1 MRDLFL
7 GVGFGIINTS
17 GKGRCTME
25 TLLLIRPAF
34 AHAAEIAGY
43 RQECL
48 DAGSRMDGCGP
59 LRRMED
65 PLEWINYC
73 KAWEGEHQPDGSDWV
88 RATQFLYIRPTDG
101 KMVGTIQVRH
111 TFNAFLAAYG
121 GNIGYSVRPS
131 ERRKGYA
138 TRMLR
143 DTLPFCRQ
151 IGLDRVLISC
161 RPDNIG
167 SRKTILANG
176 GVYESTVWVPERQ
189 EALERYWIDLTIPQK
204 SEKCD

>member
-1 MRDLFL
+1 M
-7 GVGFGIINTS
+7 
-17 GKGRCTME
+17 
-25 TLLLIRPAF
+25 
-34 AHAAEIAGY
+34 
-43 RQECL
+43 
-48 DAGSRMDGCGP
+48 
-59 LRRMED
+59 
-65 PLEWINYC
+65 
-73 KAWEGEHQPDGSDWV
+73 
-88 RATQFLYIRPTDG
+88 
-101 KMVGTIQVRH
+101 RH

-151 IGLDRVLISC
+151 IGLDRVLIIC

-176 GVYESTVWVPERQ
+176 GVYESTVWVPDRQ